1 MARALGAQAQMALAF
16 EIAYGKPPDSGFIK
30 MPFVSTTL
38 GAEQSLIDND
48 LIGGGRDPSPP
59 ALDTVTADGD
69 VVAPIDTHTFPLW
82 LKSAFGPPTTTGKG
96 PYTHEFHSGA
106 AKLPSLSI
114 EVGLPEVPYY
124 GLYSG
129 CVADKINWRME
140 RSGQLTATVNL
151 VAQGE
156 SVKDQSQT
164 GSPVSPA
171 AGRRF
176 GHFNGSISRDGVSL
190 GNVVS
195 ADLTYANN
203 LNRVETIRSDGK
215 IEGVDPGI
223 AALIGSIEVRFAD
236 QILLRQASKHAPCVL
251 EFGYELP
258 SGESLKI
265 TAHSVY
271 LPVPRREISG
281 PGGVQVSFD
290 WQAARDKT
298 LGRMCAVTLVNSS
311 KGI

>member
-16 EIAYGKPPDSGFIK
+16 ETSYGKPPGSGYTKI
-30 MPFVSTTL
+30 PFVSTTL
-38 GAEQSLIDND
+38 GAERPLIDND
-48 LIGGGRDPSPP
+48 LIGRGRDPSPP
-59 ALDTVTADGD
+59 TLDVITSDGD
-69 VVAPIDTHTFPLW
+69 VVAPIDTAVFPLW
-82 LKSAFGPPTTTGKG
+82 LKSAFGAPTTTGKG
-96 PYTHEFHSGA
+96 PYAHEFHSGA

-140 RSGQLTATVNL
+140 RSGQLTATVGL

-156 SVKDQSQT
+156 AVKDKSQT
-164 GSPVSPA
+164 GSPASPA
-171 AGRRF
+171 AGKRF
-176 GHFNGSISRDGVSL
+176 GHFNGSISRNGASL

-203 LNRVETIRSDGK
+203 LERVETIRSDGK
-215 IEGVDPGI
+215 IEGVDPGV
-223 AALIGSIEVRFAD
+223 AALTGSIEVRFAD
-236 QILLRQASKHAPCVL
+236 QVLLQQASKHEPCVL
-251 EFGYELP
+251 EFGYSLP
-258 SGESLKI
+258 SGESLKV

-281 PGGVQVSFD
+281 PGGVQATFD
-290 WQAARDKT
+290 WQAAQDKT
-298 LGRMCAVTLVNSS
+298 LGRMCTIILINDS
-311 KGI
+311 KGV